1 QHGHARCA
9 RPAGGAPRPPERR
22 WSAGFRAY
30 QHSPQALPGIWR
42 RPADLQPAWPRLC
55 GGIYH
60 CEKGGA
66 ALLYRIMVVDDE
78 ILIAE
83 GVAQMVREME
93 GWELDVENAFSARQ
107 ALELAQKRRFDLI
120 VLDVQMPGMNG
131 LE

>member
-1 QHGHARCA
+1 
-9 RPAGGAPRPPERR
+9 
-22 WSAGFRAY
+22 
-30 QHSPQALPGIWR
+30 
-42 RPADLQPAWPRLC
+42 
-55 GGIYH
+55 
-60 CEKGGA
+60 
-66 ALLYRIMVVDDE
+66 MVVDDE

-131 LE
+131 LEMLRALRGGDNRAQVI